1 MFGRGSWR
9 RTPILSIAT
18 SPEDTSK
25 LARARSRGVRLQ
37 FHLCRSGLVL
47 AGLSCLFFGRPGQAY
62 AQAEELPPEKAAEWG
77 VALPPPAP
85 PPSGEAAEPPRP
97 PPQAAPAR
105 SLLSRILFVPY
116 LGFSIPVGDGW
127 AGMNP
132 SPRFGA
138 LFGLQVTERL
148 LAAGEIDIDYARP
161 DVSRGEGQ
169 ASNTDF
175 WDGFFSPPRYYL
187 DFTTSPLV
195 SFRAGQV
202 RLGPKIGWFTSRGHD
217 EMAAPGSGLLFG
229 FNFGL
234 FVPYRRVSFGGLF
247 TGSFRVFTSTREPY
261 GAHHTMGLLAAV
273 LL

>member
-1 MFGRGSWR
+1 
-9 RTPILSIAT
+9 
-18 SPEDTSK
+18 
-25 LARARSRGVRLQ
+25 VRLQ
-37 FHLCRSGLVL
+37 LHLCRSGLFL
-47 AGLSCLFFGRPGQAY
+47 AGLSCLFFGKPGQAY

-77 VALPPPAP
+77 VPLPAP
-85 PPSGEAAEPPRP
+85 AAPPSGEAAEPARP
-97 PPQAAPAR
+97 PPQAPPTR
-105 SLLSRILFVPY
+105 SPFSKTLFVPY
-116 LGFSIPVGDGW
+116 LGFSLPVGDGW

-138 LFGLQVTERL
+138 LFGLQVMDQLSAT
-148 LAAGEIDIDYARP
+148 GEVGVDYVRP
-161 DVSRGEGQ
+161 D
-169 ASNTDF
+169 
-175 WDGFFSPPRYYL
+175 WDGFFSPPRYYV

-195 SFRAGQV
+195 SFHGGQV
-202 RLGPKIGWFTSRGHD
+202 RLGPKIGWFISRGYNEID
-217 EMAAPGSGLLFG
+217 GVQASASGYGLLFG